1 MNSDVVVFEVFT
13 TGHGLSRTGTTGTM
27 RVSCNSDIRGVAL
40 PLGESTSIVHLGWF
54 LRQLFLFSLPRWVY
68 LSEVCGVVT
77 DIPQFYTDS
86 FHSAFWASDKL
97 DERTIAI
104 CQSGGGL
111 PAYFT
116 PGGARRRGH

>member
-1 MNSDVVVFEVFT
+1 MNSDVVVFEVST

-27 RVSCNSDIRGVAL
+27 RVSCNWVIRRVAL

-54 LRQLFLFSLPRWVY
+54 LRQLFLFSLLRWVY

-77 DIPQFYTDS
+77 DIPQLYTDS
-86 FHSAFWASDKL
+86 FYSALWAPDEL

-104 CQSGGGL
+104 CEPGGGL

-116 PGGARRRGH
+116 PRGAG